1 MSRHVLSHRLR
12 VRVMVRPCRPCRMQ
26 QNAAHGPTLALFHTL
41 QIWQYAGRWSSF
53 EPASRHVLM
62 KIK

>member
-1 MSRHVLSHRLR
+1 MSRHVLELSFACSSHG
-12 VRVMVRPCRPCRMQ
+12 PPMQ
-26 QNAAHGPTLALFHTL
+26 NVAHGPTLALFHTL

-53 EPASRHVLM
+53 EPAGRHVLM